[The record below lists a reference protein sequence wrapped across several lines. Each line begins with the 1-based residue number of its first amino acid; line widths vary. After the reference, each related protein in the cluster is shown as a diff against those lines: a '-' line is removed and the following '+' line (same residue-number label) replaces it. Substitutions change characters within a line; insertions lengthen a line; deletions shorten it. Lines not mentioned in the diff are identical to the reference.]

1 MEILEKVPDRY
12 LGLLDEGDNYMSI
25 WLCAEIIK
33 LEGEWKWVKDWRNK
47 WYVIHYVKDY
57 PMVYVIEK
65 SRFKS
70 QLVVADQPPDVVEE
84 VKKINKKVDKIK
96 RMIKKETIH
105 EFAPL

>member
-25 WLCAEIIK
+25 WLCAEIVK

-47 WYVIHYVKDY
+47 WYVTQYINGYG
-57 PMVYVIEK
+57 MVYVIEK

-70 QLVVADQPPDVVEE
+70 QLVVGNPTPE
-84 VKKINKKVDKIK
+84 VYGEMEKINKKVDKIK